1 MIQFANP
8 LFAKAD
14 GPPPVIGPI
23 DPVTLFAG
31 GIAGGYWDFTT
42 ASTLAVNADGSGGVP
57 AVGAEFRS
65 ASDLGP
71 NGHRLRNTVDSVT
84 RLANGMLVHA
94 SYGLFNLPSSY
105 GAALGDWSTI
115 SAPFEIV
122 ACMAQQS
129 YDALYSR
136 LLCDYGGPVGL
147 LQGSAAGKVVAFGGA
162 VGSDIDLPMA
172 TEAVVR
178 MQIANGTMRLTINNG
193 AMIDTGVSAIDWGGF
208 LIGPAGD
215 STPAQ
220 VRFKRVLFLGRAL
233 SGTEASGVH
242 AWMSA

>member
-23 DPVTLFAG
+23 DPVTLFRG

-147 LQGSAAGKVVAFGGA
+147 LQGSAAGTAVVYAGA
-162 VGSDIDLPMA
+162 VSGDIALPMT

-178 MQIANGTMRLTINNG
+178 IRVTSQSVQMIINNG
-193 AMIDTGVSAIDWGGF
+193 AAIDTGVSAISWEGL
-208 LIGPAGD
+208 LIGPNSD
-215 STPAQ
+215 PTPAQ
-220 VRFKRVLFLGRAL
+220 VRFKRLLFLGRSLTNA
-233 SGTEASGVH
+233 EASGVH